1 MRLKKITA
9 SIENKRAKILWDIP
23 MHLDKRPSNN
33 ATKPDM
39 IIIDKEARNILLIEG
54 TICAPGCIEKGKK
67 KSKTLR

>member
-1 MRLKKITA
+1 
-9 SIENKRAKILWDIP
+9 